1 MKISQWWQR
10 TTDRLPM
17 QLAVLSWASIVIGV
31 IGIIATIVLY
41 LGYQPQHG
49 DETVK
54 MNVGATGVMVGLYFF
69 AFALFGAMIIQG
81 RTWGLSGLVLTHVTL
96 VFITITVIKAS
107 VFWLAAIFG
116 VVAAVSLA
124 LIFSPPSMDWYKQ
137 RFVDGRG

>member
-17 QLAVLSWASIVIGV
+17 QLAVLSWASIIIGV
-31 IGIIATIVLY
+31 VGIIATIVLY

-69 AFALFGAMIIQG
+69 AFALFGTMIIQG
-81 RTWGLSGLVLTHVTL
+81 RTWGVSGLVLTHITL
-96 VFITITVIKAS
+96 VLITITVIQAG
-107 VFWLAAIFG
+107 VFWLAMILG
-116 VVAAVSLA
+116 VVAVVSLG

-137 RFVDGRG
+137 RFTDGRG

>member
-31 IGIIATIVLY
+31 VGIIATIVLY

-49 DETVK
+49 DETVQ

-69 AFALFGAMIIQG
+69 AFALFGTMIIQG
-81 RTWGLSGLVLTHVTL
+81 RTWGVSGLVLTHITL
-96 VFITITVIKAS
+96 VLITITVIQAG
-107 VFWLAAIFG
+107 VFWLAMILG
-116 VVAAVSLA
+116 VVAVVSLG

-137 RFVDGRG
+137 RFTDSRG

>member
-31 IGIIATIVLY
+31 VGIIATLVLY
-41 LGYQPQHG
+41 VGYKPQQG
-49 DETVK
+49 DETVQ

-69 AFALFGAMIIQG
+69 AFVLFGAMIIQG
-81 RTWGLSGLVLTHVTL
+81 RTWGMSGLVLTHVTL
-96 VFITITVIKAS
+96 VLITITVIQS
-107 VFWLAAIFG
+107 GVFWLAAIFG

-137 RFVDGRG
+137 RFADNRG

>member
-31 IGIIATIVLY
+31 VGIIATILLY

-69 AFALFGAMIIQG
+69 AFALFGTMIIQG
-81 RTWGLSGLVLTHVTL
+81 RTWGVSGLVLTHITL
-96 VFITITVIKAS
+96 VLITITVIQAG
-107 VFWLAAIFG
+107 VFWLAMTLG
-116 VVAAVSLA
+116 VVAVVSLG

-137 RFVDGRG
+137 RFTDGRG

>member
-17 QLAVLSWASIVIGV
+17 QLAVLSWASIIIGV
-31 IGIIATIVLY
+31 IGIIATTVLY

-49 DETVK
+49 DETEK

-107 VFWLAAIFG
+107 VFWLATIFG
-116 VVAAVSLA
+116 VIAAVSLG
-124 LIFSPPSMDWYKQ
+124 LIFSPPSMEWYKQ
-137 RFVDGRG
+137 RFVDGRS

>member
-31 IGIIATIVLY
+31 VGIIATIVLY

-69 AFALFGAMIIQG
+69 AFALFGTMIIQG
-81 RTWGLSGLVLTHVTL
+81 RTWGVSGLVLTHITL
-96 VFITITVIKAS
+96 VLITITVIQAG
-107 VFWLAAIFG
+107 VFWLAMILG
-116 VVAAVSLA
+116 VVAVVSLA
-124 LIFSPPSMDWYKQ
+124 LVFSPQSMDWYKQ
-137 RFVDGRG
+137 RFTDGRG

>member
-31 IGIIATIVLY
+31 VGIIATIVIY

-69 AFALFGAMIIQG
+69 AFALFGTMIIQG
-81 RTWGLSGLVLTHVTL
+81 RTWGVSGLVLTHITL
-96 VFITITVIKAS
+96 VLITITVIQAG
-107 VFWLAAIFG
+107 VFWLAMILG
-116 VVAAVSLA
+116 VVAVVSLG

-137 RFVDGRG
+137 RFTDSRG

>member
-10 TTDRLPM
+10 TTERLPM
-17 QLAVLSWASIVIGV
+17 QLAVLSWASIIIGV
-31 IGIIATIVLY
+31 IGIVATIVVY

-81 RTWGLSGLVLTHVTL
+81 RTWGVSGLVLTHVTL
-96 VFITITVIKAS
+96 VFITVTVIKS
-107 VFWLAAIFG
+107 GVFWLATIFG
-116 VVAAVSLA
+116 VIAAVSLA
-124 LIFSPPSMDWYKQ
+124 LIFSPPSMEWYKQ
-137 RFVDGRG
+137 RFVDGRS

>member
-17 QLAVLSWASIVIGV
+17 QLAVLSWASIIIGV

-49 DETVK
+49 DETVQ

-69 AFALFGAMIIQG
+69 AFVLFGAMIIQG
-81 RTWGLSGLVLTHVTL
+81 RTWGVSGLVLTHVTL
-96 VFITITVIKAS
+96 VLITITVIQS
-107 VFWLAAIFG
+107 GVFWLAAIFG

-137 RFVDGRG
+137 RFADNRG

>member
-17 QLAVLSWASIVIGV
+17 QLAVLSWASIMIGV
-31 IGIIATIVLY
+31 IGIIATTVLY

-107 VFWLAAIFG
+107 VFWLATIFG
-116 VVAAVSLA
+116 VIAAVSLG
-124 LIFSPPSMDWYKQ
+124 LIFSPPSMEWYKQ
-137 RFVDGRG
+137 RFVDGRS

>member
-10 TTDRLPM
+10 TTERLPM
-17 QLAVLSWASIVIGV
+17 QLAVLSWASIIIGV
-31 IGIIATIVLY
+31 IGIVATIVVY

-69 AFALFGAMIIQG
+69 AFALFGVMIIQG

-96 VFITITVIKAS
+96 VFITVTVIKAG
-107 VFWLAAIFG
+107 VFWLATIFG
-116 VVAAVSLA
+116 VIAAVSLA
-124 LIFSPPSMDWYKQ
+124 LIFSPPSMEWYKQ
-137 RFVDGRG
+137 RFVDGRS

>member
-31 IGIIATIVLY
+31 VGIIATILLY

-69 AFALFGAMIIQG
+69 AFALFGTMIIQG
-81 RTWGLSGLVLTHVTL
+81 RTWGVSGLVLTHITL
-96 VFITITVIKAS
+96 VLITITVIQAG
-107 VFWLAAIFG
+107 VFWLAMILG
-116 VVAAVSLA
+116 VVAVVSLA
-124 LIFSPPSMDWYKQ
+124 LIFSPQSMDWYKQ
-137 RFVDGRG
+137 RFTDGRG

>member
-31 IGIIATIVLY
+31 VGIIATLVLY
-41 LGYQPQHG
+41 VGYKPQQG
-49 DETVK
+49 DETVQ

-69 AFALFGAMIIQG
+69 AFVLFGAMIIQG
-81 RTWGLSGLVLTHVTL
+81 RTWGVSGLVLTHVTL
-96 VFITITVIKAS
+96 VLITITVIQS
-107 VFWLAAIFG
+107 GVFWLAAIFG

-137 RFVDGRG
+137 RFADNRG

>member
-1 MKISQWWQR
+1 MKISQLWQR

-31 IGIIATIVLY
+31 VGIIATIVLY

-69 AFALFGAMIIQG
+69 AFALFGTMTIQG
-81 RTWGLSGLVLTHVTL
+81 RTWGVSGLVLTHITL
-96 VFITITVIKAS
+96 VLITITVIQAG
-107 VFWLAAIFG
+107 VFWLAMILG
-116 VVAAVSLA
+116 VVAVVSLG

-137 RFVDGRG
+137 RFTDGRG

>member
-31 IGIIATIVLY
+31 VGIIATIVLY

-69 AFALFGAMIIQG
+69 AFALFGTMIIQG
-81 RTWGLSGLVLTHVTL
+81 RTWGVSGLVLTHITL
-96 VFITITVIKAS
+96 VLITITVIQAG
-107 VFWLAAIFG
+107 VFWLAMILL
-116 VVAAVSLA
+116 SL
-124 LIFSPPSMDWYKQ
+124 IHI
-137 RFVDGRG
+137 

>member
-96 VFITITVIKAS
+96 VFITITVIQS
-107 VFWLAAIFG
+107 GVFWLAAIFG

-137 RFVDGRG
+137 RFADNRG

>member
-31 IGIIATIVLY
+31 VGIIATLVLY
-41 LGYQPQHG
+41 VGYKPQQG
-49 DETVK
+49 DETVQ

-69 AFALFGAMIIQG
+69 AFVLFGAMIIQG
-81 RTWGLSGLVLTHVTL
+81 RTWGVSGLVLTHVTL
-96 VFITITVIKAS
+96 VLITITVIQS
-107 VFWLAAIFG
+107 GVFWLAAIFG

-124 LIFSPPSMDWYKQ
+124 LIFSPSSMDWYKQ
-137 RFVDGRG
+137 RFADNRG

>member
-17 QLAVLSWASIVIGV
+17 QLAVLSWASIIIGV
-31 IGIIATIVLY
+31 VGIIVTIVLY

-69 AFALFGAMIIQG
+69 AFALFGTMIIQG
-81 RTWGLSGLVLTHVTL
+81 RTWGVSGLVLTHITL
-96 VFITITVIKAS
+96 VLITITVIQAG
-107 VFWLAAIFG
+107 VFWLAMILG
-116 VVAAVSLA
+116 VVAVVSLG

-137 RFVDGRG
+137 RFTDSRG

>member
-31 IGIIATIVLY
+31 VGIIATLVLY
-41 LGYQPQHG
+41 IGYKPQQG
-49 DETVK
+49 DETVQ

-69 AFALFGAMIIQG
+69 AFVLFGAMIIQG
-81 RTWGLSGLVLTHVTL
+81 RTWGVSGLVLTHVTL
-96 VFITITVIKAS
+96 VLITITVIQS
-107 VFWLAAIFG
+107 GVFWLAAIFG

-137 RFVDGRG
+137 RFADNRG

>member
-31 IGIIATIVLY
+31 VGIIATIVLY

-69 AFALFGAMIIQG
+69 AFALFGTMTIQG
-81 RTWGLSGLVLTHVTL
+81 RTWGVSGLVLTHITL
-96 VFITITVIKAS
+96 VLITITVIQAG
-107 VFWLAAIFG
+107 VFWLAMILG
-116 VVAAVSLA
+116 VVAVVSLA
-124 LIFSPPSMDWYKQ
+124 LIFSPQSMDWYKQ
-137 RFVDGRG
+137 RFTDGRG

>member
-17 QLAVLSWASIVIGV
+17 QLAVLSWASIIIGV
-31 IGIIATIVLY
+31 IGIIATLVLY
-41 LGYQPQHG
+41 VGYKPQQG
-49 DETVK
+49 DETVQ

-69 AFALFGAMIIQG
+69 AFVLFGAMIIQG
-81 RTWGLSGLVLTHVTL
+81 RTWGVSGLVLTHVTL
-96 VFITITVIKAS
+96 VLITITVIQS
-107 VFWLAAIFG
+107 GVFWLAAIFG

-137 RFVDGRG
+137 RFADNRG

>member
-17 QLAVLSWASIVIGV
+17 QLAVLSWASIIIGV
-31 IGIIATIVLY
+31 VGIIATLVLY
-41 LGYQPQHG
+41 VGYKPQQG
-49 DETVK
+49 DETVQ

-69 AFALFGAMIIQG
+69 AFVLFGAMIIQG
-81 RTWGLSGLVLTHVTL
+81 RTWGVSGLVLTHVTL
-96 VFITITVIKAS
+96 VLITITVIQS
-107 VFWLAAIFG
+107 GVFWLAAIFG

-137 RFVDGRG
+137 RFADNRG

>member
-1 MKISQWWQR
+1 
-10 TTDRLPM
+10 M

-31 IGIIATIVLY
+31 VGIIATIVLY

-69 AFALFGAMIIQG
+69 AFALFGTMIIQG
-81 RTWGLSGLVLTHVTL
+81 RTWGVSGLVLTHITL
-96 VFITITVIKAS
+96 VLITITVIQAG
-107 VFWLAAIFG
+107 VFWLAMILG
-116 VVAAVSLA
+116 VVAVVSLG

-137 RFVDGRG
+137 RFTDSRG